1 MGRCASAF
9 ARASF
14 YSRSPVQ
21 RPDPGVVPDPIPALP
36 RISDNVTK
44 LLGKLPIIAD
54 EPIKGLILP
63 DAPKALMLALHL
75 TGGERLPGMQNRFE
89 LVPGKR
95 LEEHVNMII
104 HHDISGE
111 LIALTVEALDRRH
124 HQAALAGVKLLP
136 TSTEPP
142 GNKIGDL
149 VLPPVRKVSP
159 VTKFHDLLAV
169 ARARTPAHHRQ
180 AGTPVPLISSHQ
192 TQMPIAL

>member
-21 RPDPGVVPDPIPALP
+21 RPDPGVVPDLRPALP
-36 RISDNVTK
+36 GISGNVIK
-44 LLGKLPIIAD
+44 LLGKLRIIAID
-54 EPIKGLILP
+54 PVEGLILP

-75 TGGERLPGMQNRFE
+75 TGGERLPGMQNRLE

-95 LEEHVNMII
+95 REEHVNMII
-104 HHDISGE
+104 HHDIGGE
-111 LIALTVEALDRRH
+111 LIALTVEALDPRH
-124 HQAALAGVKLLP
+124 HQVALAGVKLLP

-149 VLPPVRKVSP
+149 VLSPVRKVSP
-159 VTKFHDLLAV
+159 VTN
-169 ARARTPAHHRQ
+169 
-180 AGTPVPLISSHQ
+180 
-192 TQMPIAL
+192 